1 MIAVVGHSDLT
12 APTLKLLQEDV
23 RETLRRIAPPGA
35 TVVVRA
41 GRGLPLAIG
50 RAARRTGVPMV
61 AVLPAQESEPALLPE
76 ADRAAAG
83 ELLYLSAHV
92 RLMTYDPADPA
103 ECVAADERLIASCA
117 TLLAVWDGSP
127 DGSCDDGPDAMGH
140 LVEYARLRG
149 VATEVLWSP
158 AYARGGT
165 PTLSP

>member
-12 APTLKLLQEDV
+12 APTLKLLQDDV

-41 GRGLPLAIG
+41 GRGLPLAVG
-50 RAARRTGVPMV
+50 RAARRSGVPMV

-92 RLMTYDPADPA
+92 RLMAYDPADPV

-127 DGSCDDGPDAMGH
+127 DGERDAMAH
-140 LVEYARLRG
+140 LVRYARLQG
-149 VATEVLWSP
+149 VTTEVLWSP
-158 AYARGGT
+158 EYAREGT
-165 PTLSP
+165 PTRSP